1 MLFYTKGKLLIYCIY
16 CNLEPI
22 PKIDRII
29 AIAKLDE
36 NMSCCNCHK
45 NKNKTAITN
54 ISDELW
60 DTISPILPDEKPNN
74 TIGRPVIPYRKV
86 LDGIVYVLRT
96 KGCQWKMLP
105 SEFGAGS
112 TCHRRFQQWV
122 QLDIFK
128 KIWIRLL
135 KEYDYKK
142 GIKLM

>member
-1 MLFYTKGKLLIYCIY
+1 VLFYTKGKLLIYCIY

-29 AIAKLDE
+29 SIAKLE
-36 NMSCCNCHK
+36 NMPCCNCHK

-54 ISDELW
+54 ISDKLW

-96 KGCQWKMLP
+96 KGCQ
-105 SEFGAGS
+105 
-112 TCHRRFQQWV
+112 
-122 QLDIFK
+122 
-128 KIWIRLL
+128 
-135 KEYDYKK
+135 
-142 GIKLM
+142 